1 MTCSHLASAQTNLSF
16 EIWSMGPLGI
26 LEPDGWQTMNA
37 LTLNGTD
44 SISCIPVTDAA
55 HAKLSVKLRSIE
67 TSATGTK
74 LVLPGFITQQFV
86 SGSKHK
92 SLRFI
97 YKATGSSR
105 DSFYATVAYYKGS
118 VKLSNIVGSAS
129 VFIFPVS
136 NWTTQELTI
145 SWSNPN
151 GYDTAIVGFG
161 TPRNTTAEL
170 LIDNVDLSEYG
181 VQTESVIKTEKPY
194 VMVNNLLVFS
204 ESMNAATKK
213 VMIYNASRQ
222 LVMKSG
228 IADVNV
234 SNFYSGTYFLLL
246 VGEMGKTIYSDKFY
260 KE

>member
-1 MTCSHLASAQTNLSF
+1 
-16 EIWSMGPLGI
+16 MGPLGI

-37 LTLNGTD
+37 LALNGTD
-44 SISCIPVTDAA
+44 SISCTPTSDAA
-55 HAKLSVKLRSIE
+55 NGKLAARLRGVE
-67 TSATGTK
+67 TMFSGTK
-74 LVLPGFITQQFV
+74 MVLAGIMTQNFV
-86 SGSKHK
+86 GGPRHK
-92 SLRFI
+92 SFRFS
-97 YKATGSSR
+97 YKAVGSPN
-105 DSFYATVAYYKGS
+105 DSFFATIAYYKGS

-129 VFIFPVS
+129 VILFPVS
-136 NWTTQELTI
+136 NWTTQELPI

-181 VQTESVIKTEKPY
+181 VQTESVIRTEKPY
-194 VMVNNLLVFS
+194 VTVNNLLVFS

-213 VMIYNASRQ
+213 VLIYNASGQ
-222 LVMKSG
+222 LVMESG

-246 VGEMGKTIYSDKFY
+246 VGESGKTIYSDKFY